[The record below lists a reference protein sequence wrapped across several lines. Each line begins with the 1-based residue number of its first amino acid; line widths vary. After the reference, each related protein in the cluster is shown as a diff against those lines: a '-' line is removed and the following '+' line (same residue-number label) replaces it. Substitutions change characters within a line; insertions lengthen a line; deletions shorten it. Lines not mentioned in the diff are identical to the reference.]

1 MQSLYRLSCTVVPN
15 YYHANTNQHTNQNKT
30 STYKHTQ
37 PKRIRQPIHKATAS
51 KPEKKT
57 QHWDSDHNNR
67 IELNSKYKQNLCE
80 SNATKVKGY
89 IPMLE
94 FHLQHNQ
101 FAIQGKPKR
110 EKHNILTDSRL
121 NSSKKSNR
129 NLTPS

>member
-1 MQSLYRLSCTVVPN
+1 MYSSTKLLPC
-15 YYHANTNQHTNQNKT
+15 QHK
-30 STYKHTQ
+30 STYKPKQNFYLQTYATKTHKLADTQ
-37 PKRIRQPIHKATAS
+37 SNRLETR
-51 KPEKKT
+51 KKT

-110 EKHNILTDSRL
+110 EKHNIA
-121 NSSKKSNR
+121 NACSKSK
-129 NLTPS
+129 